1 MASTAAQDPQGA
13 DTAGT
18 EQVGERKS
26 RQVAEAARER
36 EWTAPSFVKELFNG
50 RLHLELIH
58 PFPRIPE
65 NDWNRAKP
73 WLDRFEAY
81 LRAHV
86 DAEQVDREHK
96 LPEAVVRG
104 LAELGCMG
112 MKIPQAYGGLGFS
125 QAVYNRAVSIAAGYE
140 SSVAVLLSA
149 HQSIGVPQPL
159 MLFGTD
165 EQKQRYLPRLAAG
178 AVSAFALTEPDVGSD
193 PARMTTTATPT
204 DDGTAFLLNGEKL
217 WCTNGTIAE
226 IMIVMART
234 PDGRITAFIVETA
247 WPGVEVAH
255 RCEFMGLHGIE
266 NAWIRFIDVRV
277 PRENIVW
284 GEGKGLKLALITLNT
299 GRLTVPATSAWTAK
313 MCVGI
318 ARRFSQERVQ
328 WGHPIGKHDA
338 IAQKLG
344 GMVADAFAMEALADL
359 AALMADQ
366 HKFDI
371 RLEAAIAK
379 MWNTERGWSIVD
391 DTMQIRSGR
400 GYETEGSLRARGE
413 RPEPVERLM
422 RDFRINLI
430 FEGSSE
436 IMRLFIAREVVDMHL
451 KVAGAIADPDATIGA
466 KLAGLVRATLFYAV
480 WYPGRWLGWGHW
492 PRYAEFG
499 SLATHVRY
507 VNRTSRR
514 LARALFHSIVRFG
527 PKLEKR
533 QAVLFRLVEIGAE
546 LVAMS
551 AACARAQA
559 WKVSRSPEERA
570 RSATA
575 ATLADTFCRRA
586 RRTIEERFDR
596 VFDNDDTE
604 TYRTAQRVMANE
616 MQWIEDGVPEPALP
630 GSATPSQSG
639 AVIAP

>member
-1 MASTAAQDPQGA
+1 MATTASDSAGRPESTGAARID
-13 DTAGT
+13 
-18 EQVGERKS
+18 ERES
-26 RQVAEAARER
+26 RKVAEAARET

-50 RLHLELIH
+50 RLHLDLIH

-65 NDWNRAKP
+65 SEWARAKP
-73 WLDRFEAY
+73 WLDRFEAF

-86 DAEQVDREHK
+86 DAEAVDREHK
-96 LPEAVVRG
+96 IPERVVQG
-104 LAELGCMG
+104 LIDLGCMG
-112 MKIPQAYGGLGFS
+112 IKIPQEYGGLGFS

-140 SSVAVLLSA
+140 SSIAVLLSA

-159 MLFGTD
+159 KLFGTP

-178 AVSAFALTEPDVGSD
+178 AISAFALTEPDVGSD
-193 PARMTTTATPT
+193 PARMKTTATPT
-204 DDGTAFLLNGEKL
+204 EDGGAYLLNGEKL
-217 WCTNGTIAE
+217 WCTNGTIADV
-226 IMIVMART
+226 MIVMART

-247 WPGVEVAH
+247 WPGVEVIH

-266 NAWIRFIDVRV
+266 NAWMRFTNVRV
-277 PRENIVW
+277 PRDNVVW
-284 GEGKGLKLALITLNT
+284 GEGKGLKLALVTLNT
-299 GRLTVPATSAWTAK
+299 GRLTVPATSAWMAK

-318 ARRFSQERVQ
+318 ARRFGQERVQ
-328 WGHPIGKHDA
+328 WGQPIGKHDA

-344 GMVADAFAMEALADL
+344 AMAADTFAMEALADL

-371 RLEAAIAK
+371 RLEAAVAK
-379 MWNTERGWSIVD
+379 MWNTERGWKIID

-400 GYETEGSLRARGE
+400 GYETEASLRARAE

-436 IMRLFIAREVVDMHL
+436 IMRLFIAREVVDDHL
-451 KVAGAIADPDATIGA
+451 KVAGAIADQDATPGA
-466 KLAGLVRATLFYAV
+466 KLAALVRATFHYAV
-480 WYPGRWLGWGHW
+480 WYPTRWIGWGRW
-492 PRYAEFG
+492 PRYAEFA

-507 VNRTSRR
+507 VSRTSRR
-514 LARALFHSIVRFG
+514 LARSMFYAILRFG
-527 PKLEKR
+527 PRLERR

-546 LVAMS
+546 LFAMS

-559 WKVSRSPEERA
+559 LKVSRSPEERA

-575 ATLADTFCRRA
+575 ADLADTFCRWSRRA
-586 RRTIEERFDR
+586 IEDRFDR
-596 VFDNDDTE
+596 LFDNDDTD
-604 TYRTAQRVMANE
+604 TYRLAQRVMANE
-616 MQWIEDGVPEPALP
+616 MRWLEAGVPVAEVP
-630 GSATPSQSG
+630 GPTTTEQSG
-639 AVIAP
+639 EVQTA

>member
-1 MASTAAQDPQGA
+1 MATTASDSAGRPESTGAARID
-13 DTAGT
+13 
-18 EQVGERKS
+18 ERES
-26 RQVAEAARER
+26 RKVAEAARES

-50 RLHLELIH
+50 RLHLDLIH

-65 NDWNRAKP
+65 SEWARAKP
-73 WLDRFEAY
+73 WLDRFEAF

-86 DAEQVDREHK
+86 DAEAVDREHK
-96 LPEAVVRG
+96 IPERVVQG
-104 LAELGCMG
+104 LIDLGCMG
-112 MKIPQAYGGLGFS
+112 IKIPQEYGGLGFS

-140 SSVAVLLSA
+140 SSIAVLLSA

-159 MLFGTD
+159 KLFGTP

-178 AVSAFALTEPDVGSD
+178 AISAFALTEPDVGSD
-193 PARMTTTATPT
+193 PARMKTTATPT
-204 DDGTAFLLNGEKL
+204 EDGGAYLLNGEKL
-217 WCTNGTIAE
+217 WCTNGTIADV
-226 IMIVMART
+226 MIVMART

-247 WPGVEVAH
+247 WPGVEVIH

-266 NAWIRFIDVRV
+266 NAWMRFTNVRV
-277 PRENIVW
+277 PRDNVVW
-284 GEGKGLKLALITLNT
+284 GEGKGLKLALVTLNT
-299 GRLTVPATSAWTAK
+299 GRLTVPATSAWMAK

-318 ARRFSQERVQ
+318 ARRFGQERVQ
-328 WGHPIGKHDA
+328 WGQPIGKHDA

-344 GMVADAFAMEALADL
+344 AMAADTFAMEALADL

-371 RLEAAIAK
+371 RLEAAVAK
-379 MWNTERGWSIVD
+379 MWNTERGWKIID

-400 GYETEGSLRARGE
+400 GYETEASLRARAE

-436 IMRLFIAREVVDMHL
+436 IMRLFIAREVVDDHL
-451 KVAGAIADPDATIGA
+451 KVAGAIADQDATPGA
-466 KLAGLVRATLFYAV
+466 KLAALVRATFHYAV
-480 WYPGRWLGWGHW
+480 WYPTRWIGWGRW
-492 PRYAEFG
+492 PRYAEFA

-507 VNRTSRR
+507 VSRTSRR
-514 LARALFHSIVRFG
+514 LARSMFYAILRFG
-527 PKLEKR
+527 PRLERR

-546 LVAMS
+546 LFAMS

-559 WKVSRSPEERA
+559 LKVSRSPEERA

-575 ATLADTFCRRA
+575 ADLADTFCRWSRRA
-586 RRTIEERFDR
+586 IEDRFDR
-596 VFDNDDTE
+596 LFDNDDTD
-604 TYRTAQRVMANE
+604 TYRLAQRVMANE
-616 MQWIEDGVPEPALP
+616 MRWLEQGVPVAEVP
-630 GSATPSQSG
+630 GPTTTEQSG
-639 AVIAP
+639 EVQTA